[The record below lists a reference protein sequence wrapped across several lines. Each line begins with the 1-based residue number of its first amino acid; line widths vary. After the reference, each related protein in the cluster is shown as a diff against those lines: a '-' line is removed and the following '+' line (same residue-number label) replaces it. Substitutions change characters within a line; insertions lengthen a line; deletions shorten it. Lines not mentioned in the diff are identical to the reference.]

1 MAIKARIE
9 VDNTELKKGLKD
21 AEKQAKTSMDKIS
34 DAAQSASGGFRG
46 MLGYLN
52 KLGPVA
58 KIAAAGIAI
67 IGTAV
72 AAAAAGI
79 KKLTDK
85 FDSISKEASGLD
97 ITTDELQ
104 TLQFAA
110 ARSNIPFEKLSRIM
124 IQTNE
129 NLKRIKDGSLKTA
142 KAFAE
147 LGISTK
153 DLELQTPF
161 ERLLTVIEAVR
172 RYQGEGSPDS
182 ALFELYNKKQVKDI
196 KQMAANNFDLVADSM
211 GFMGLTIDGE
221 TIQSAVELKDA
232 FTGVNMAL
240 IKSLSDLIN
249 MKNIMKEVNE
259 LALDFQNRFNN
270 YGTAGRLPTNAKKV
284 GIGNAIDLFEDSLK
298 NDELSKYGVVNPKLI
313 QLQEKEKA
321 RARELLIKKFGHNRY
336 LFKNDGSVD
345 LDYVKR
351 TSIDNQREIYNI
363 LGRARLETFAPEILK
378 SEKYGNLFKNFNI
391 NDPTTWIADKPKDWN
406 ETTQKAKNDL
416 ADTTAVEYIKEYG
429 KEVEKIKSNAAQIR
443 RRSI

>member
-1 MAIKARIE
+1 MAIKAKLEI
-9 VDNTELKKGLKD
+9 DNTELKKGLKD

-34 DAAQSASGGFRG
+34 DAAQGASGGFRG
-46 MLGYLN
+46 MLGYLG

-58 KIAAAGIAI
+58 KIAAASIAI

-85 FDSISKEASGLD
+85 FDLISKEASGLD

-104 TLQFAA
+104 ALQFAA

-129 NLKRIKDGSLKTA
+129 NLKKIKDGSLKTA

-249 MKNIMKEVNE
+249 MKNIMKEVKE

-270 YGTAGRLPTNAKKV
+270 FETAGRSPSKNRI
-284 GIGNAIDLFEDSLK
+284 GIGNAIDLYEDELRENLELDKLAQLEDQAKKRADSLK
-298 NDELSKYGVVNPKLI
+298 YQALIKVGVAPENIKMDELDSYFTDQDIKRFNG
-313 QLQEKEKA
+313 QA
-321 RARELLIKKFGHNRY
+321 RM
-336 LFKNDGSVD
+336 
-345 LDYVKR
+345 
-351 TSIDNQREIYNI
+351 
-363 LGRARLETFAPEILK
+363 ETYAPEVVK
-378 SEKYGNLFKNFNI
+378 SNKFKDLFKNFNI
-391 NDPTTWIADKPKDWN
+391 NDPTTWLVDKPKDWN
-406 ETTQKAKNDL
+406 EATQKAKNDL

>member
-1 MAIKARIE
+1 MAIKAKLEI
-9 VDNTELKKGLKD
+9 DNTELKKGLKD

-34 DAAQSASGGFRG
+34 DAAQGASGGFRG
-46 MLGYLN
+46 MLGFLN

-104 TLQFAA
+104 ALQFAA

-249 MKNIMKEVNE
+249 MKNIMKEVKE

-270 YGTAGRLPTNAKKV
+270 FETAGRSPSKNRI
-284 GIGNAIDLFEDSLK
+284 GIGNAIDLYEDELRANSEVDKLAQLEDQAKKRADSLK
-298 NDELSKYGVVNPKLI
+298 Y
-313 QLQEKEKA
+313 QA
-321 RARELLIKKFGHNRY
+321 LIKAGVDYRNIKMDQLDSY
-336 LFKNDGSVD
+336 LTDQD
-345 LDYVKR
+345 IKR
-351 TSIDNQREIYNI
+351 FNGQ
-363 LGRARLETFAPEILK
+363 ARMETYAPEVVK
-378 SEKYGNLFKNFNI
+378 SNKFKDLFKNFNI
-391 NDPTTWIADKPKDWN
+391 NDPTTWLVDKPKDWN